1 MAPRS
6 YSVSFWIPLRH
17 LSALSLL
24 YIWPSKVPQNFCS
37 GSSPPSTS
45 VLSSPSSTLLPRA
58 PAHCPQCSYTISL
71 PSAPVQCT
79 LLHWV
84 VLISADSRLEWHWRM
99 PTDAPFRKIPTFW
112 KKLVIMRR
120 FSPTGVRVE
129 QIHLALE
136 SVHCSFLV
144 FPVPQGLLVTRWA
157 QHSHL
162 GSVFSSAGTNVCLR
176 LDYWLARAT
185 VSYSNTCV

>member
-1 MAPRS
+1 MVPVGSYRNIKGCWVHRAQMTQTYVDQMAPRS

-58 PAHCPQCSYTISL
+58 P
-71 PSAPVQCT
+71 VQCT

-84 VLISADSRLEWHWRM
+84 VLISANSRLEWHWHM

-144 FPVPQGLLVTRWA
+144 FPVPQGLR
-157 QHSHL
+157 S
-162 GSVFSSAGTNVCLR
+162 
-176 LDYWLARAT
+176 
-185 VSYSNTCV
+185 